1 MTLQRQDILFHH
13 GDTEGM
19 EISQRLRFSV
29 HLRALRGHEKK
40 LKFEKCAPLF
50 SIAYGR
56 KMSALQFFL
65 MSRVPVVNK
74 VLEFFSILASR
85 KSSGS

>member
-13 GDTEGM
+13 GDTEGT

-29 HLRALRGHEKK
+29 HLRAL
-40 LKFEKCAPLF
+40 
-50 SIAYGR
+50 
-56 KMSALQFFL
+56 
-65 MSRVPVVNK
+65 RVPVVNK